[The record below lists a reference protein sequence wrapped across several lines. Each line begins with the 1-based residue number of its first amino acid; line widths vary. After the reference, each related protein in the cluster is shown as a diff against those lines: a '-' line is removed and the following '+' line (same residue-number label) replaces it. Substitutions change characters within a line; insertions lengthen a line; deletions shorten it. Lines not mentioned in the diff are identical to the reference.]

1 MNDIRPARLL
11 PNLSAEYLNYLMY
24 APEPEWMA
32 VGVPAVDKGKELGL
46 ELLESVESE
55 LEMETEN

>member
-1 MNDIRPARLL
+1 
-11 PNLSAEYLNYLMY
+11 
-24 APEPEWMA
+24 MA

>member
-1 MNDIRPARLL
+1 
-11 PNLSAEYLNYLMY
+11 MY